1 MLGITLNFVNLIF
14 KYITLKW
21 DICTIYVFS
30 KNAGISYPRYYENI
44 IGDDDDG
51 HEEARARLL

>member
-30 KNAGISYPRYYENI
+30 KNAGISYPRY
-44 IGDDDDG
+44 DDD
-51 HEEARARLL
+51 EEVRARLL